1 MTSWEC
7 YENKWFYMKYIGKM
21 TETESLLSTCCT
33 LFFPSLLL
41 VISWNKVYIQQ
52 NLKCQLNIKLQLA
65 GQQTLPFMRKT
76 TKDVDNENLGNTN
89 SGSDMQ
95 ELQSSESTGT
105 DTPTS
110 EKQSDTSLII
120 FINA

>member
-1 MTSWEC
+1 MYFVFSIFASGYLVEIKFT
-7 YENKWFYMKYIGKM
+7 YNKI
-21 TETESLLSTCCT
+21 
-33 LFFPSLLL
+33 
-41 VISWNKVYIQQ
+41 WNASQTY
-52 NLKCQLNIKLQLA
+52 KLQLA
-65 GQQTLPFMRKT
+65 GQQTLPFVRKT

-89 SGSDMQ
+89 TGSDMQ

-105 DTPTS
+105 NTPTS